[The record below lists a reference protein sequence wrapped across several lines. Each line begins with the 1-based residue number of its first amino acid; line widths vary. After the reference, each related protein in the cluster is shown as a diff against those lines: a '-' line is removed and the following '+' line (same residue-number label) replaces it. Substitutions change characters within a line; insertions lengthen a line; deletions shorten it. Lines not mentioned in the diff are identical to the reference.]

1 MYIYLIVIIIKY
13 YEFLKKKEK
22 ISKKIKKRQSFNN
35 EFKKT
40 EK

>member
-13 YEFLKKKEK
+13 YEFLKKEK

-35 EFKKT
+35 EFKKI